1 MRQFILIIL
10 LLINFREQA
19 KSQLSVSINAQSN
32 IFSAG
37 STSVLAP
44 GGGDGGI
51 LPFEVSIK
59 GDIEWINFTKV
70 TGIVS
75 GIEPF
80 YGRADGRCGSVTNI
94 QAYNGISGAYHSNS
108 VLMLVG
114 VFLDDFPPS
123 GCWGGN
129 NDLYA
134 DQIDNEPELN
144 RIFYIGDG
152 LTERNTGVLQKFY
165 VPDGATRLF
174 IGFADAFSYKGL
186 PGSYGDNMGSIKA
199 TINMYRRDDFA
210 SRKRAFS
217 NELYSIVNSK
227 LKLESDTSKYF
238 ILDLVRNK
246 CGDDFK
252 CNYDAY
258 TYLCYRLE
266 RDLNLPISFFIN
278 KEIIRLCRTEK
289 DYEKLR
295 HRFIKNINNL
305 SYLSDRD
312 STFLISLEDSDVLAN
327 SKNETHDELISS
339 KVFIQAERIVS
350 DIQEQD
356 IENEKQVYYLLALIS
371 ILLLGFM
378 AVGVVYQ
385 LKKKKQLA
393 LKNKKVKEQAERL
406 RYIDQTKSRFFANI
420 SHELRTP
427 LTLIHGPLNT
437 IINTSNLS
445 NETLRMAHL
454 AQENTVN
461 LLRLVNSI
469 LDLSKIEGGKMM
481 LKEDPVNLYSLIR
494 HIVSGFESH
503 AQANRLQLNF
513 EFLGEERLILELDSE
528 KVETILSNLLLNA
541 IKFSSKNGD
550 VFVTVEDRK
559 KDILFT
565 VKDTGRGISKTDLP
579 NIFDLYFQT
588 EMPDAPSEGGTGIGL
603 AFSKEL
609 VELMKG
615 KIWVE
620 SELRVGTTF
629 FFELPRKEVL
639 GVIDASDQVCTQDN
653 LKPSKKTSI
662 LESIQKESTIQV
674 FDKTILLVEDNSS
687 LQDYIRFI
695 LDSQFNI
702 IVVGNG
708 KEAIDYLNSSYN
720 SPSILRPALIV
731 SDVMMPIMDG
741 LQFIENLK
749 VDPKFNQ
756 IPVIMLTARAD
767 LQDKLKA
774 LRIGVDDYLLKP
786 FSEEELKVRIEN
798 LLNNYASRSFI
809 TLENN
814 EELIPRPKFSQEDM
828 EWLAMFEDYIRT
840 NYTQQILNIPQIA
853 HDMAMSESSLL
864 RKLKQLTGLSPARY
878 LQEVRL
884 EKAMSYLNNRTYNSV
899 SKVAFEVGYS
909 DSRTFSRN
917 FKSRYGKSPSDYL
930 SQQAID

>member
-1 MRQFILIIL
+1 
-10 LLINFREQA
+10 
-19 KSQLSVSINAQSN
+19 
-32 IFSAG
+32 
-37 STSVLAP
+37 
-44 GGGDGGI
+44 
-51 LPFEVSIK
+51 
-59 GDIEWINFTKV
+59 
-70 TGIVS
+70 
-75 GIEPF
+75 
-80 YGRADGRCGSVTNI
+80 
-94 QAYNGISGAYHSNS
+94 
-108 VLMLVG
+108 MLVG
-114 VFLDDFPPS
+114 VFLDDLAPS

-129 NDLYA
+129 NDLYG
-134 DQIDNEPELN
+134 DQIENESELN

-152 LTERNTGVLQKFY
+152 LTERNTGALQKFY
-165 VPDGATRLF
+165 VPEGATRLF
-174 IGFADAFSYKGL
+174 IGFADAFSYQGL

-199 TINMYRRDDFA
+199 TIKMHSRDDFA
-210 SRKRAFS
+210 SRKSVFS
-217 NELYSIVNSK
+217 TELYSIVDSE

-252 CNYDAY
+252 CMYEAY
-258 TYLCYRLE
+258 TYICYRLE
-266 RDLNLPISFFIN
+266 RDLNLPMSFFIN
-278 KEIIRLCRTEK
+278 QEIIRLCRTEK

-295 HRFIKNINNL
+295 HRFIKNINHL
-305 SYLSDRD
+305 SCLSDTD
-312 STFLISLEDSDVLAN
+312 STFLISLENSDVLAN
-327 SKNETHDELISS
+327 YKNETLDVLVSS
-339 KVFIQAERIVS
+339 KIFFQAQRIVS
-350 DIQEQD
+350 AIQERE

-378 AVGVVYQ
+378 GVGVIYQ
-385 LKKKKQLA
+385 
-393 LKNKKVKEQAERL
+393 LKNKKKLALQNKKISEQATRL
-406 RYIDQTKSRFFANI
+406 RNIAEAKSRFFANI

-437 IINTSNLS
+437 ILNTPNLS
-445 NETLRMAHL
+445 SESLRMTQL

-461 LLRLVNSI
+461 LQRLVNSI
-469 LDLSKIEGGKMM
+469 LDLSKIEAGKMM
-481 LKEDPVNLYSLIR
+481 LNEDPVNLYSLIR

-503 AQANRLQLNF
+503 AQANGLQLNF
-513 EFLGEERLILELDSE
+513 EFLGEEKLILKLDSG

-541 IKFSSKNGD
+541 IKFSSKNGGI
-550 VFVTVEDRK
+550 FVTVEDRK

-565 VKDTGRGISKTDLP
+565 VKDRGRGISKTDLP
-579 NIFDLYFQT
+579 HVFNLYFQT
-588 EMPDAPSEGGTGIGL
+588 ELPDAPTEGGTGIGL

-609 VELMKG
+609 VELMEG
-615 KIWVE
+615 NIWVE

-629 FFELPRKEVL
+629 FIELPRKEVL
-639 GVIDASDQVCTQDN
+639 GVIAAKDLIRVQDDF
-653 LKPSKKTSI
+653 KQSKKTST
-662 LESIQKESTIQV
+662 LETIQNDSTIQV

-708 KEAIDYLNSSYN
+708 KEAIDYLYSSYD
-720 SPSILRPALIV
+720 SPSILRPHLIM

-741 LQFIENLK
+741 FQFIEILK

-756 IPVIMLTARAD
+756 IPVFMLTARAD
-767 LQDKLKA
+767 VQDKLKA

-828 EWLAMFEDYIRT
+828 KWLAIFEDYIST
-840 NYTQQILNIPQIA
+840 NYTQRILNIPQIA
-853 HDMAMSESSLL
+853 YDMTMSESSLL